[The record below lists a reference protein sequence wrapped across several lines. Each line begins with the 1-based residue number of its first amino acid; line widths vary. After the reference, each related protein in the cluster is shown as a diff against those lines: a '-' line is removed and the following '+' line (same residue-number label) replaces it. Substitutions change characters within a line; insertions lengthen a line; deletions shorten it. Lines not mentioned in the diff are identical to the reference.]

1 MTTQAPRIPRKYP
14 GELGDAVACESQ
26 PHYAVSRSDGSPI
39 YYDIAE
45 PSVPDSAPPVA
56 TIAMCDGIGCD
67 GYVWKYLRRELRPA
81 YRLIHWHYRGHG
93 RTPMPRDRQRVGI
106 VDLAEDL
113 ACVLDDGKVDRA
125 VLFGHSMGVQVALEA
140 YRRYPQ
146 RIEALVLICGAPEN
160 PLHTFRGSA
169 RFEALLP
176 AVRRAVHKAPWL
188 FNPLSRRLLPTRL
201 AYEVATLV
209 EANGSLLEPGDFMP
223 YLEGMSRVDLRL
235 FLDMLDQACQHSA
248 VDLLGHIQV
257 PVLVIAGTN
266 DSFTPPELSRQMH
279 EAIPD
284 AELLM
289 IEPGSH
295 TAPIER
301 PEEVNRAVMGFLQR
315 RLGHA
320 PDDRAPP

>member
-1 MTTQAPRIPRKYP
+1 MITLAPRIPRKYP
-14 GELGDAVACESQ
+14 GEPKVAVAVESQ

-45 PSVPDSAPPVA
+45 PSDPGSGPPA
-56 TIAMCDGIGCD
+56 ANIAMCDGIGCD

-93 RTPMPRDRQRVGI
+93 RTPIPRDRQRVGI
-106 VDLAEDL
+106 GDLADDL
-113 ACVLDDGKVDRA
+113 ACVLDDAGVEQA
-125 VLFGHSMGVQVALEA
+125 VLFGHSMGVQVALET
-140 YRRYPQ
+140 YRRYPH

-160 PLHTFRGSA
+160 PLHTFRGSDS
-169 RFEALLP
+169 FETLLP
-176 AVRRAVHKAPWL
+176 SIRRAVHKVPWL
-188 FNPLSRRLLPTRL
+188 FNPLTRRLLPTRL

-223 YLEGMSRVDLRL
+223 YLEGLSRIDLRL
-235 FLDMLDQACQHSA
+235 FLDMLAAACRHSA
-248 VDLLGHIQV
+248 VDLLGHIRI

-266 DSFTPPELSRQMH
+266 DSFTPPELSRQMY
-279 EAIPD
+279 EAIPG

-289 IEPGSH
+289 IEPGTH

-301 PEEVNRAVMGFLQR
+301 PEEVDRAVVEFLRR
-315 RLGHA
+315 RLERVPAPHA
-320 PDDRAPP
+320 PS